1 MKSPVCRHFDVQ
13 SELTK
18 LSSFWG
24 PLYPAGMAI
33 VAETMKN
40 HYLVSSPFLKNQI
53 EKEKM
58 TSLTKLRLKP
68 TKHDLALVK
77 QNYYFVKFDLFVKP
91 SGK

>member
-1 MKSPVCRHFDVQ
+1 MGKCRDVKSRWDD
-13 SELTK
+13 SEHPRLR
-18 LSSFWG
+18 S
-24 PLYPAGMAI
+24 PIPAGMAI